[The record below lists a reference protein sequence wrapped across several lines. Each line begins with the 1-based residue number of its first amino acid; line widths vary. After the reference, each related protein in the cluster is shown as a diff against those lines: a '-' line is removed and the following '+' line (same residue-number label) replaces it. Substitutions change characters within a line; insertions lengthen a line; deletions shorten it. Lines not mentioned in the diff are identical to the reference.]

1 MLPDGEESVSRSAAR
16 ASGGGFEDGRVCVCG
31 LLGSLLG
38 MTGTGGTGRGGVS
51 APPVVYLPVDVD
63 TEGTVT
69 DFRMIRL
76 GDGRVALLAYTALDR
91 FVDAWGEHQSWLLF
105 ETRKIDE
112 IHRAKPFD
120 LKLLDVVVP
129 EEMRPGPQEVTA

>member
-1 MLPDGEESVSRSAAR
+1 M
-16 ASGGGFEDGRVCVCG
+16 
-31 LLGSLLG
+31 
-38 MTGTGGTGRGGVS
+38 

-63 TEGTVT
+63 GEGNVT

-91 FVDAWGEHQSWLLF
+91 FVDAWGEEQPWLLF

-120 LKLLDVVVP
+120 LKLLDVTVP
-129 EEMRPGPQEVTA
+129 DEIRSAPRGVSS